1 MGFSFRGIIEKIK
14 ENQDSKAL
22 VANFGYLSL
31 LKIASFIFPF
41 ITLPYLAKTI
51 GAEGFGKIAF
61 AAAFIAW
68 FQTISDWGFNYTAT
82 RDVAKN
88 RDNKE
93 VVSDIFS
100 KVFFSRC
107 LLMLLSFC
115 VLFILT
121 LFISKLGEN
130 RDILLI
136 TFLLIPGHI
145 MFPDWFFQ
153 AIERMKYVTIFN
165 VLVKLFF
172 TVAVFVFIKD
182 KSDYIIQPLL
192 TSIGYIIAGAISM
205 YLIIGKWGISLKM
218 QSLKSVIGTIRKSTD
233 VFLNNLMPNLY
244 HSFSIMLLGFYGGDV
259 ATGKLDAGNK
269 FVAASQQLMDI
280 ISRVFFPFLSR
291 KIDKH
296 DLYVKIH
303 LGISLFLTLVLFL
316 FAPILIK
323 LFFTEEFY
331 DSIVILRIMSIGIFF
346 IALTVIFGT
355 NYLIIVG
362 REKQL
367 RNITFC
373 CSIIGFITS
382 FPLIYYFK
390 FIGAALTITITRGIL
405 GISIMLKAKKIK
417 KTQSQ

>member
-1 MGFSFRGIIEKIK
+1 MGLSIRGIVRKIK
-14 ENQDSKAL
+14 ENQDFKTL

-51 GAEGFGKIAF
+51 GADGFGKIAF
-61 AAAFIAW
+61 AAAVIAW
-68 FQTISDWGFNYTAT
+68 FQTVADWGFNYTAT

-88 RDNKE
+88 RDNKD

-100 KVFFSRC
+100 RVFFSRC
-107 LLMLLSFC
+107 LLMLASFV
-115 VLFILT
+115 VLFLCT
-121 LFISKLGEN
+121 LFIPKLAEN
-130 RDILLI
+130 RAILFV

-165 VLVKLFF
+165 ILVKLFF
-172 TVAVFVFIKD
+172 TIAVFIFIKE

-192 TSIGYIIAGAISM
+192 TSIGYIVVGIISM
-205 YLIIGKWGISLKM
+205 YMIMSKWGVKLKM
-218 QSLKSVIGTIRKSTD
+218 QPLKSLFNTIKQSTD

-244 HSFSIMLLGFYGGDV
+244 HSFSVMLLGFYGGDV

-296 DLYVKIH
+296 NLYIKIH
-303 LGISLFLTLVLFL
+303 LGLSLFLTVVLFL
-316 FAPILIK
+316 FAPLLIK

-331 DSIVILRIMSIGIFF
+331 DSIAVLRIMSIGIFF
-346 IALTVIFGT
+346 LALTVIYGT
-355 NYLIIVG
+355 NYLIIMG
-362 REKQL
+362 KEKQL
-367 RNITFC
+367 RNITFSS
-373 CSIIGFITS
+373 SIIGFAMS
-382 FPLIYYFK
+382 FPLIYFFN

-405 GISIMLKAKKIK
+405 GIRIMLRARKIK
-417 KTQSQ
+417 NS